1 MQDLT
6 GFVIVEPV
14 AIVVLGEH
22 LVQEVGV
29 VVLVGVARSDR
40 CRVILN
46 NFLVIVLQQ
55 LVPTLYH

>member
-29 VVLVGVARSDR
+29 VVLVRVARSDR
-40 CRVILN
+40 RGVILN

>member
-1 MQDLT
+1 VQDLT

-14 AIVVLGEH
+14 AIVVLGKH

-29 VVLVGVARSDR
+29 VVLVRVARSDR
-40 CRVILN
+40 RGVILN

-55 LVPTLYH
+55 LVPTLYN

>member
-14 AIVVLGEH
+14 AIVVLGKH

-29 VVLVGVARSDR
+29 VVLVRVARSDR
-40 CRVILN
+40 RGVILN